1 MKNKKM
7 AKLLAAI
14 AFIIVAVGLFF
25 GIQELQRYQQ
35 KQAVFTMIDE
45 MFEGMECRNYE
56 RMLDHL
62 QWVYQDSPITDE
74 LQMIAQTVETA
85 REDQL
90 ELVCQKA
97 TKMLEEIENS
107 LAE

>member
-7 AKLLAAI
+7 AKLLATI
-14 AFIIVAVGLFF
+14 AFIIVGVGLFF

-56 RMLDHL
+56 RTLDHL
-62 QWVYQDSPITDE
+62 QWVYQDSPITDK

-85 REDQL
+85 KEDQL
-90 ELVCQKA
+90 ELACQKA